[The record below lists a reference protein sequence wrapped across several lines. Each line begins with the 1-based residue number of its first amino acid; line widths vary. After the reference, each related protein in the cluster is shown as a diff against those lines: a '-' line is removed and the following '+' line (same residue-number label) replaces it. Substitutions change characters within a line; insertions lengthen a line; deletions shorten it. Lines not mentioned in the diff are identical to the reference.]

1 MNTTPLESQ
10 EQTALFDWA
19 EYQKN
24 TMPELALMFHIPNGG
39 SRNKIEAARLKRQGV
54 KKGVSDVFLSCPK
67 GGYHGLYIEMKR
79 QKGGVLTKE
88 QSDWLELV
96 AKYGYKVAVCYGAE
110 AAIKEITDYLKGESA

>member
-19 EYQKN
+19 ECQKS
-24 TMPELALMFHIPNGG
+24 TIPELKTMFHIPNGG

-79 QKGGVLTKE
+79 QKGGTVTKE
-88 QSDWLELV
+88 QSDWLELM
-96 AKYGYKVAVCYGAE
+96 AHYGYKVAVCYGAA
-110 AAIKEITDYLKGESA
+110 AAIAVITEYLKGE